1 MVALLRGRVPPQRRS
16 GQSPGERSVGIRL
29 DLIPVP
35 APVRGNCFG
44 ASPFTDARTNLL
56 NEQISAEKQLELRT
70 ALLTSELVES
80 RIPPPMQLKWI
91 GARYH
96 LYLWLLACRQLIQTL
111 HHLVQLL
118 LQQFGILSQPARFVL
133 FVLPLN

>member
-1 MVALLRGRVPPQRRS
+1 MCPLR
-16 GQSPGERSVGIRL
+16 
-29 DLIPVP
+29 
-35 APVRGNCFG
+35 
-44 ASPFTDARTNLL
+44 DARTSLL
-56 NEQISAEKQLELRT
+56 DAQIGAEKQLELRT
-70 ALLTSELVES
+70 AFLTSALVEW

-91 GARYH
+91 GARYD

-118 LQQFGILSQPARFVL
+118 LQQFGSLPQPARFVL